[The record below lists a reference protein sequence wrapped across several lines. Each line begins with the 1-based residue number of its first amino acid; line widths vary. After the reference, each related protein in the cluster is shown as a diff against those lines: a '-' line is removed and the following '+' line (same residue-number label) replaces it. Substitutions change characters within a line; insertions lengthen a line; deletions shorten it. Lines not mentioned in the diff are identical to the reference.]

1 MTTNLDLERTPS
13 PRESRRT
20 IGQEGGLP
28 ELLDALRWRWRPTL
42 IIALL
47 FFVGST
53 IYVESLPSQY
63 DGNALLSIAPR
74 PGVSDVSGNVVR
86 IVGPKYSEYA
96 KARATIRQVARTLG
110 EDPKKLE
117 RATVSNI
124 VTDTGNVT
132 IRVRLPSPERAARA
146 ANAIARQTV
155 QFSRTDPLL
164 SAQIVAPA
172 LPDDEVAAPPRRI
185 LEAAAL
191 FIGIL
196 IGIVASLLLERGRPR
211 LRNWRDLA
219 RTSGYPVLGRI
230 PPLRS
235 LKNRPT
241 GAFVDGE
248 ASSAARIL
256 RANLEPQ
263 IREGAIDFIVVTSAS
278 PGDGKTTIAAML
290 AESFSRL
297 GMKVLVVDADLRRP
311 GLSRITNVDAHPGLS
326 TVLREEATLDQALRE
341 GWTEGVWLLPT
352 EPDVEAGDLLSRNFA
367 DIVEQARERFDLILV
382 DTPPLLSTDDPRTL
396 ATMAKGI
403 LLVVSAGATNS
414 SVNEAILA
422 VEALNA
428 PLMGIVGN
436 RFKESGTPYYY

>member
-1 MTTNLDLERTPS
+1 MRTDLDLERTPP
-13 PRESRRT
+13 PREGRRSAA
-20 IGQEGGLP
+20 QEGGLP

-47 FFVGST
+47 FFLGST
-53 IYVESLPSQY
+53 LYVESLPSEY
-63 DGNALLSIAPR
+63 DGSALLSIAPR
-74 PGVSDVSGNVVR
+74 PDVNDANVVR
-86 IVGPKYSEYA
+86 IIGPKYAEYV
-96 KARATIRQVARTLG
+96 KAPATIQRVANQLG
-110 EDPKKLE
+110 EDPKELE
-117 RATVSNI
+117 DATEATI
-124 VTDTGNVT
+124 VTDTGNVP
-132 IRVRLPSPERAARA
+132 IRVRLPTPERAAAA
-146 ANAIARQTV
+146 ANALARETV
-155 QFSRTDPLL
+155 QFSRRDELL

-191 FIGIL
+191 FIGLL

-230 PPLRS
+230 PPLRTLRS
-235 LKNRPT
+235 RPMS
-241 GAFVDGE
+241 ALVDGE
-248 ASSAARIL
+248 ASSAFRIL

-263 IREGAIDFIVVTSAS
+263 IREGQIDFIVITSPS
-278 PGDGKTTIAAML
+278 PGDGKTTIAALL

-297 GMKVLVVDADLRRP
+297 GMKVLLIDADLRRP
-311 GLSRITNVDAHPGLS
+311 GLSRVTNTEPRPGLS
-326 TVLREEATLDQALRE
+326 AVLREEATLDQAVRE

-352 EPDVEAGDLLSRNFA
+352 AHDVEAGDLLSRNFA
-367 DIVEQARERFDLILV
+367 EIVEEARERFDLVLV

-403 LLVVSAGATNS
+403 LLVVSAGSTTNS
-414 SVNEAILA
+414 VIEAIHA

-428 PLMGIVGN
+428 PLMGIIGN
-436 RFKESGTPYYY
+436 RFKESGTSNYY

>member
-1 MTTNLDLERTPS
+1 MQRKRTSS
-13 PRESRRT
+13 PTRATSRSASGSRR
-20 IGQEGGLP
+20 
-28 ELLDALRWRWRPTL
+28 RR
-42 IIALL
+42 
-47 FFVGST
+47 
-53 IYVESLPSQY
+53 
-63 DGNALLSIAPR
+63 
-74 PGVSDVSGNVVR
+74 
-86 IVGPKYSEYA
+86 
-96 KARATIRQVARTLG
+96 
-110 EDPKKLE
+110 
-117 RATVSNI
+117 
-124 VTDTGNVT
+124 
-132 IRVRLPSPERAARA
+132 RAASA
-146 ANAIARQTV
+146 ANALARETV
-155 QFSRTDPLL
+155 EFSRRDPLL

-172 LPDDEVAAPPRRI
+172 LPDTEAAAPPRRI

-191 FIGIL
+191 FVGL
-196 IGIVASLLLERGRPR
+196 LFGIVASLLLERGRPR

-263 IREGAIDFIVVTSAS
+263 IREGAIDFIVVTSPS

-311 GLSRITNVDAHPGLS
+311 GLSRITGVAAHPGLS
-326 TVLREEATLDQALRE
+326 DGPAARKQLSTRPFGR

-352 EPDVEAGDLLSRNFA
+352 EHDVEAGDLLSRNFA

-422 VEALNA
+422 IEALNA

-436 RFKESGTPYYY
+436 RFKESGTSYYY